1 MDLRMRRLS
10 SIPLILLL
18 LTLLTSASLPA
29 PVARAEPGG
38 VVVVLGQWSDQIQ
51 QAAAAENVPWQ
62 VVAAIVVVESAGN
75 PALISPSGGIGLM
88 QVRPDLFPSAA
99 GVDLTDPATNLR
111 AGVAILATLDQRW
124 GSWSQVAA
132 AYTGRIDE
140 RGNTVERLDDHG
152 LTGREYVAL
161 IERQSASLGY
171 PIGPVA
177 VPYSL
182 VPREVDVVRMAM
194 SALGTPYV
202 WGGESYDEGGFDCSG
217 LVQWAWAQLGVSVV
231 RTAAEQFAATQRLDP
246 ADVQPG
252 DLIFFAN
259 TTPVG
264 RQASALAGQQNDGQ
278 PVWVITHVGIYV
290 GNGMM
295 IHAPD
300 VGEFVRVDKLDTPF
314 WRAHLAGYG
323 RVATGR

>member
-1 MDLRMRRLS
+1 MRRLA

-18 LTLLTSASLPA
+18 LSLLVPFSLPA
-29 PVARAEPGG
+29 SDVRAEPGG
-38 VVVVLGQWSDQIQ
+38 VVVVLGQWVEQIQ
-51 QAAAAENVPWQ
+51 QAATEADVPWQ
-62 VVAAIVVVESAGN
+62 VVASIVMVESAGD
-75 PALISPSGGIGLM
+75 ATLVSPSGGVGLM
-88 QVRPDLFPSAA
+88 QVRPDLFPAA
-99 GVDLTDPATNLR
+99 KDVDLANPATNLR
-111 AGVAILATLDQRW
+111 TGAAILAGLYERW
-124 GSWSQVAA
+124 GSWSQAAA

-171 PIGPVA
+171 SIGPVA
-177 VPYSL
+177 VPYSI
-182 VPREVDVVRMAM
+182 VPREVDVVRVAM

-202 WGGESYDEGGFDCSG
+202 WGGESYEEGGFDCSG
-217 LVQWAWAQLGVSVV
+217 LVQWAWGQLGVQVV
-231 RTAAEQFAATQRLDP
+231 RTAAEQYAATRRLDP
-246 ADVQPG
+246 AEVQPG

-264 RQASALAGQQNDGQ
+264 RQATALAGPHDSGQ
-278 PVWVITHVGIYV
+278 PAWVITHVGIYV

-295 IHAPD
+295 LHSPD
-300 VGEFVRVDKLDTPF
+300 VGQVVRVDKLDTPF

-323 RVATGR
+323 RVGG

>member
-1 MDLRMRRLS
+1 MRRAAGL
-10 SIPLILLL
+10 PLILLL
-18 LTLLTSASLPA
+18 VTLIAPLGLPA
-29 PVARAEPGG
+29 TDARAEPAG

-51 QAAAAENVPWQ
+51 QAAAAANVPWQ
-62 VVAAIVVVESAGN
+62 VVASIVMVESAGDASLVG
-75 PALISPSGGIGLM
+75 PAGGQGLM
-88 QVRPDLFPSAA
+88 QIRPDLNSVDPT
-99 GVDLTDPATNLR
+99 VDLLDPTANLSTG
-111 AGVAILATLDQRW
+111 AQILANLYERW
-124 GSWSQVAA
+124 GSWSQAAA

-140 RGNTVERLDDHG
+140 RGNVIERLDDHG

-161 IERQSASLGY
+161 FERQAASLGY
-171 PIGPVA
+171 AVGPVA

-182 VPREVDVVRMAM
+182 IPREVDIIRIATT
-194 SALGTPYV
+194 ALGTPYV
-202 WGGESYDEGGFDCSG
+202 WGGESYEEGGFDCSG
-217 LVQWAWAQLGVSVV
+217 LVQWAWAQLGVSVA
-231 RTAAEQFAATQRLDP
+231 RTAAEQFDTTERLDP

-264 RQASALAGQQNDGQ
+264 RQADALAGGE
-278 PVWVITHVGIYV
+278 PVSIITHVGIYV

-295 IHAPD
+295 LHAPD

-323 RVATGR
+323 RVQTGE

>member
-1 MDLRMRRLS
+1 MRRLTRL
-10 SIPLILLL
+10 PLFLLILTMLAPL
-18 LTLLTSASLPA
+18 MLPIA
-29 PVARAEPGG
+29 QTRAEPGG
-38 VVVVLGQWSDQIQ
+38 VVVVLGQWADQIQ
-51 QAAAAENVPWQ
+51 QASAAADVPWQ
-62 VVAAIVVVESAGN
+62 VVAAIVMVESAGD
-75 PALISPSGGIGLM
+75 ATLTSPSGGVGLM

-99 GVDLTDPATNLR
+99 GLDLTDPATNLTT
-111 AGVAILATLDQRW
+111 GVTILASLYERW
-124 GSWSQVAA
+124 GNWSQVAA
-132 AYTGRIDE
+132 AYSGRIDE
-140 RGNTVERLDDHG
+140 RGNVVERLDDHG

-161 IERQSASLGY
+161 VERQSASLGFS
-171 PIGPVA
+171 IGPVS

-182 VPREVDVVRMAM
+182 VPREVDIVRVAM
-194 SALGTPYV
+194 TTLGTPYV
-202 WGGESYDEGGFDCSG
+202 WGGESYEEGGFDCSG

-231 RTAAEQFAATQRLDP
+231 RTAAEQFAATERLDP

-264 RQASALAGQQNDGQ
+264 RQVDALAGPRDGGQ
-278 PVWVITHVGIYV
+278 AAWVITHVGIYV

-295 IHAPD
+295 LHAPD

-323 RVATGR
+323 RIATGG